1 MEREMSVRYLVD
13 DVEAAL
19 KFYVDVLGFTVAEKW
34 GPVFAIV
41 ERKGLRLWIS
51 GPGTSARKAMPD
63 GKKPGPG
70 GWNRAVVEV
79 EDLAALVPQ
88 LKKQNVTFR
97 NEILE
102 GPGGK
107 QVLIEDPSGN
117 PLELFQHR

>member
-79 EDLAALVPQ
+79 EDLAALVPE

>member
-1 MEREMSVRYLVD
+1 MSVRYLVD

-19 KFYVDVLGFTVAEKW
+19 KFYVDILGFTVAEKW
-34 GPVFAIV
+34 GPAFAIV
-41 ERKGLRLWIS
+41 ERQGLRLWIS

-63 GKKPGPG
+63 GRKPEPG
-70 GWNRAVVEV
+70 GWNRAVMEV
-79 EDLAALVPQ
+79 EDLAALVSQ
-88 LKKQNVTFR
+88 LQKQNVTFR